1 MKALFTWKENEEVT
15 IYKCHN
21 HNCSHRIEKL
31 NALNDDEK
39 KLREER
45 SSQFKINYQYREYH
59 YSPGDLKV
67 AGPAEKIQDKPF

>member
-45 SSQFKINYQYREYH
+45 SSLEVLSLRLQRVVQKSLIARVKMVF
-59 YSPGDLKV
+59 
-67 AGPAEKIQDKPF
+67 